1 MLNFFVS
8 FQSVLCL
15 FEFPVYFCFL
25 CQTPQALAN
34 SDNSNI
40 QKYIKQTIRTYIY
53 LNQLHLSGQ
62 RMEDLEDTL
71 GRSLARKR
79 VSRFLFL
86 ELVSLFPC
94 LHSLTGST
102 GQGKPWSMMGMA
114 SASAC
119 HVRQLHTFARFE
131 LCCFVFVLFDLLFSA
146 SFGFY
151 FCFHFGFGFGLET
164 LTAPFFPMSF
174 VTVKGP
180 GRKLSLPTDLK
191 TDLGTVG
198 EKPAVPSFRLIHFTS
213 LFVLLFCKY
222 TFAFVLFMFLTS
234 NSFFFTRSV
243 NLNTHFFHSTSSS

>member
-198 EKPAVPSFRLIHFTS
+198 ESQQFYP
-213 LFVLLFCKY
+213 LFI
-222 TFAFVLFMFLTS
+222 
-234 NSFFFTRSV
+234 
-243 NLNTHFFHSTSSS
+243 